1 MKILTAYADWS
12 HTPKRKEL
20 NAYGGIGYYR
30 QIKPWGE
37 VKGHDIKIVGKEL
50 TTYGDSLESQW
61 DNIFKE
67 FDVFSTSYFS
77 DDRSGAAIF
86 YHAKKHGKKVIIDI
100 DDNYLDVSPGN
111 PVYDKFKPQK
121 RDRAILSTILSFA
134 DALTVSTEPLKE
146 RIFNHIKQ
154 VHGIEKPIFI
164 VPNFNDVRDWDFK
177 PVAKDPNRFVIGY
190 SGSASHKEDLEMIL
204 PAIREIMA
212 KHKHV
217 WFEIL
222 GILAIKDLKNM
233 LGGFTDDML
242 GRIATVG
249 ATNTFREYPSWL
261 AERPWNVGIAPLV
274 DSAFTRSKSHI
285 KWMEYSMY
293 EIPTI
298 ASRVYPYFMD
308 VAGRDTIRDGE
319 TGILVGSK
327 GWKYAI
333 DDMIVDYDKLKVV
346 GKNAKE
352 QIVKEWQ
359 YKDSGLNQVFND
371 ALDSLSK

>member
-1 MKILTAYADWS
+1 
-12 HTPKRKEL
+12 
-20 NAYGGIGYYR
+20 
-30 QIKPWGE
+30 
-37 VKGHDIKIVGKEL
+37 
-50 TTYGDSLESQW
+50 
-61 DNIFKE
+61 
-67 FDVFSTSYFS
+67 
-77 DDRSGAAIF
+77 
-86 YHAKKHGKKVIIDI
+86 
-100 DDNYLDVSPGN
+100 
-111 PVYDKFKPQK
+111 
-121 RDRAILSTILSFA
+121 
-134 DALTVSTEPLKE
+134 
-146 RIFNHIKQ
+146 
-154 VHGIEKPIFI
+154 
-164 VPNFNDVRDWDFK
+164 
-177 PVAKDPNRFVIGY
+177 
-190 SGSASHKEDLEMIL
+190 
-204 PAIREIMA
+204 MA

-319 TGILVGSK
+319 TGIIS
-327 GWKYAI
+327 
-333 DDMIVDYDKLKVV
+333 
-346 GKNAKE
+346 
-352 QIVKEWQ
+352 
-359 YKDSGLNQVFND
+359 
-371 ALDSLSK
+371 